1 MGKKQFLSMWF
12 SGPARNKSPRLWNSP
27 GTPLP
32 WLWLSSLAPRALG
45 QELWQP
51 GAGCW
56 FVTQDVAEETE
67 ADDDHTKPN
76 PLLPPLL
83 WGPKIA
89 AFDHCNANTPCCHLL
104 LAEGNALYIKLPWI
118 NCCWAS
124 SQKAEAGSS
133 QLTINTWTWLFFHLS
148 SWQFQTNPLVN

>member
-56 FVTQDVAEETE
+56 FVTQGCSWGDRSRWRP
-67 ADDDHTKPN
+67 HQTKPSS
-76 PLLPPLL
+76 PPLL

-148 SWQFQTNPLVN
+148 SRQFQTNPSVN